1 MTMMVIHIYIYYD
14 AVFVCHE
21 KLSHSPS
28 KLSAGGAKRDAPQA
42 LPSDDDGDGDDDDDD
57 DDDDEDDDGD
67 GGYRISV
74 SSHARKKYH
83 TQGIVV
89 PLLASGKDQELF
101 FMFSQYCVFSIVPLG
116 T

>member
-1 MTMMVIHIYIYYD
+1 MQCC
-14 AVFVCHE
+14 VCVSRKMITFPCQAE
-21 KLSHSPS
+21 RRRCEARRPLG
-28 KLSAGGAKRDAPQA
+28 LAGRGR
-42 LPSDDDGDGDDDDDD
+42 LWPSDDDGDGDDGDDD

-89 PLLASGKDQELF
+89 PLLASGKD
-101 FMFSQYCVFSIVPLG
+101 
-116 T
+116 